1 MLLDFIYLRFLNNK
15 IIGMEKD
22 YWLLV
27 FRDRVKFV
35 LMKQMF
41 CLFIVLIDLQT
52 YAYDF

>member
-1 MLLDFIYLRFLNNK
+1 
-15 IIGMEKD
+15 MEKD